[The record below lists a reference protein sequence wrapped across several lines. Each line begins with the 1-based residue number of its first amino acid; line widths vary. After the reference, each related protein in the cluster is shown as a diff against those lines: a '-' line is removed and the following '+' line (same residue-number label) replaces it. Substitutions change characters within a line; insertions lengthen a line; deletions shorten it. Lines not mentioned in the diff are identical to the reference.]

1 MARRGASGP
10 QSLLPLAAVTA
21 VLFFLAVLVLKV
33 HSGSNPGSNQA
44 ATPPPSPS
52 ASSPSAR
59 GSSSASSR
67 PSATP
72 GAVSP
77 SAVSPAP
84 ASSQPGVAGAG
95 SGSGSAPGA
104 GPAAGGQT
112 PMPNTGA
119 PFPWWMG
126 LLPVSLGIGLTRALR
141 RDPEPV
147 PSGTGAG
154 RAGRVRRQASRPPLR
169 PASGQGR
176 RRP

>member
-1 MARRGASGP
+1 MARPAASGP
-10 QSLLPLAAVTA
+10 QSFPPLAAVTA

-52 ASSPSAR
+52 ASSRSASSPSAR
-59 GSSSASSR
+59 GSSSASS
-67 PSATP
+67 P
-72 GAVSP
+72 P

-119 PFPWWMG
+119 PFPWWM
-126 LLPVSLGIGLTRALR
+126 
-141 RDPEPV
+141 
-147 PSGTGAG
+147 
-154 RAGRVRRQASRPPLR
+154 
-169 PASGQGR
+169 
-176 RRP
+176 